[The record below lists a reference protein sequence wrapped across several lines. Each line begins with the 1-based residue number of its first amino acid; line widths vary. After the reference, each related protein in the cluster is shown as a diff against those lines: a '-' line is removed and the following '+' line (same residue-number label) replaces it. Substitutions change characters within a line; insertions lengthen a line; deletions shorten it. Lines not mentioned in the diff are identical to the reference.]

1 MNFNVEYRAPLQL
14 DVPSLEAAM
23 LEEPQESCPVVHRFG
38 PGIYIR
44 EVTLKPGVFAIGHYQ
59 KLAHMNIMLKGR
71 VTMADGS
78 ELVAPMIFVAQPGRK
93 IGFIH
98 EETVWLNVYATD
110 ETDVEVLEGMFLDK
124 SEAFQAHDEP
134 QPDPME
140 AHEDFKRMLEE
151 VGVSEETV
159 RAQSECETDQI
170 PMPFGSYQFQKGPS
184 RIHGV
189 GIFACGDYQAGDFIG
204 EARIDGMRT
213 PLGRFTNHSGTPN
226 ARMVKNGS
234 RIDLYALCSIS
245 GNHGGQLGDE
255 ITVDYRVSVEV
266 ACLA

>member
-1 MNFNVEYRAPLQL
+1 MNFNVEYRAPRQIDL
-14 DVPSLEAAM
+14 PTLEAAM
-23 LEEPQESCPVVHRFG
+23 LEEQQASCPVVHRFG

-44 EVTLKPGVFAIGHYQ
+44 EVTLKPGVFAIGHFQ
-59 KLAHMNIMLKGR
+59 KKAHMNIMLKGR

-93 IGFIH
+93 MGFIH

-124 SEAFQAHDEP
+124 SEAFQAHHEV
-134 QPDPME
+134 QLDPTK
-140 AHEDFKRMLEE
+140 AHEDFQKML
-151 VGVSEETV
+151 VDLGVSEEIV
-159 RAQSECETDQI
+159 KAQSECETDQI
-170 PMPFGSYQFQKGPS
+170 PMPFGSYQFQKGS
-184 RIHGV
+184 SVIHGT
-189 GIFACGDYQAGDFIG
+189 GIFASGDYQMGDFIG
-204 EARIDGMRT
+204 EARIDGKRT

-234 RIDLYALCSIS
+234 QIDLYALCPIS
-245 GNHGGQLGDE
+245 GNRGGQLGDE